1 METQAVASKADNAER
16 GDGGIP
22 TMKRMRLAS
31 LALAVALIVSL
42 GTAAAAKDYPTTPKR
57 KANGQKFRVIYLQG
71 GPYFEYDTVF
81 RAVIG
86 QLRRLGWME
95 KIQIP
100 AAEAA
105 TAQGLYNY
113 LAKNPGWSNYLEF
126 PEDGFYD
133 GDWQD
138 EKRLHNKKQLM
149 ERTDY
154 DMVFALGTW
163 AGQDMKNMPPEM
175 RKPAVVMDVSD
186 ALGAKIVDS
195 NEDSGR
201 ENLTARVD
209 PLRYQ
214 RQIRMFHDII
224 GFERLGMAFEDT
236 VEGKS
241 YAAIV
246 DVEKIAA
253 ERSFEIVKKTHLGYF
268 KNKPEA
274 EKWLLDTIRG
284 MAQEIDAFYLTQ
296 QLGLHSESL
305 PKVMQILN
313 QSGIPTFSQTGSA
326 EVRDGVLLSIATS
339 GFKYVAEYHARKIA
353 QIFNG
358 AKPRDLSILFE
369 DPAKIAINLKTAQQI
384 GFDPPVDILG
394 AADEIFTE

>member
-1 METQAVASKADNAER
+1 
-16 GDGGIP
+16 
-22 TMKRMRLAS
+22 MKRLS
-31 LALAVALIVSL
+31 LISLFLAVVMVLSVFP
-42 GTAAAAKDYPTTPKR
+42 AAMAKDFPVTPKR

-81 RAVIG
+81 QAVIG

-100 AAEAA
+100 AAEAS
-105 TAQGLYNY
+105 TAQGLYAY

-138 EKRLHNKKQLM
+138 EKRLHNKQQILK
-149 ERTDY
+149 RSDF

-175 RKPAVVMDVSD
+175 KVPAVVMDVSD
-186 ALGAKIVDS
+186 SLGAKIVDS

-201 ENLTARVD
+201 NNLTARVD

-224 GFERLGMAFEDT
+224 GFQKLGMAFEDT

-241 YAAIV
+241 YAAIS

-253 ERSFEIVKKTHLGYF
+253 ERGFEIVKKTHVGYF
-268 KNKPEA
+268 KSKPEA
-274 EKWLLDTIRG
+274 EKWLLDTIRK
-284 MAQEIDAFYLTQ
+284 MTPDIDAFYLTQ
-296 QLGLHSESL
+296 QLGLHNDSL
-305 PKVMQILN
+305 PKVVEIFN
-313 QSGIPTFSQTGSA
+313 QKGIPTFSQTGSA

-353 QIFNG
+353 KILNG
-358 AKPRDLSILFE
+358 AKPRDLPILFE

-394 AADEIFTE
+394 AADEIFTD

>member
-1 METQAVASKADNAER
+1 
-16 GDGGIP
+16 
-22 TMKRMRLAS
+22 MKKSS
-31 LALAVALIVSL
+31 LISLFLAVVMVLSVF
-42 GTAAAAKDYPTTPKR
+42 TAAMAKDFPVTPRR
-57 KANGQKFRVIYLQG
+57 KANGEKFRVIYLQG

-81 RAVIG
+81 QAVIG
-86 QLRRLGWME
+86 QLRRLGWMS

-100 AAEAA
+100 ASEAA

-113 LAKNPGWSNYLEF
+113 LAKNPGWSDYLEF

-138 EKRLHNKKQLM
+138 EKRLHNKQQILKRSDFDL
-149 ERTDY
+149 
-154 DMVFALGTW
+154 VFALGTW

-175 RKPAVVMDVSD
+175 KVPAVVMDVSD
-186 ALGAKIVDS
+186 SLGAKIVDS

-201 ENLTARVD
+201 NNLTARVD

-224 GFERLGMAFEDT
+224 GFGKLGMAFEDT

-241 YAAIV
+241 YAAIA

-253 ERSFEIVKKTHLGYF
+253 ERGFDIVKKTHMGYF
-268 KNKPEA
+268 KSKPEA
-274 EKWLLDTIRG
+274 EKWLLDTIRK
-284 MAQEIDAFYLTQ
+284 MAPNIDAFYLTQ
-296 QLGLHSESL
+296 QLGLHNESL
-305 PKVMQILN
+305 PKVLEVLN
-313 QSGIPTFSQTGSA
+313 QNGIPTFSQTGSA

-353 QIFNG
+353 QICNG
-358 AKPRDLSILFE
+358 ATPRKLPILFE

-394 AADEIFTE
+394 AADEIFTD